1 MKFPVISIELIRN
14 GNKDNFD
21 VIFIHK
27 FRGNQPEHIQ
37 RRTPHHVPVDH
48 RYRHSVLMDERDCIN
63 GRTHMKVTI
72 RLNHPSTE
80 IDVTDG
86 IIGAIASEI
95 SRIAGGNE
103 VLNRLEAEM
112 CLDRILAGGHSSD
125 YAGSKGDP
133 Q

>member
-1 MKFPVISIELIRN
+1 
-14 GNKDNFD
+14 
-21 VIFIHK
+21 
-27 FRGNQPEHIQ
+27 
-37 RRTPHHVPVDH
+37 
-48 RYRHSVLMDERDCIN
+48 
-63 GRTHMKVTI
+63 MKVTI

-112 CLDRILAGGHSSD
+112 CLDRILAGGQSSTH
-125 YAGSKGDP
+125 AGCKGDP

>member
-1 MKFPVISIELIRN
+1 
-14 GNKDNFD
+14 
-21 VIFIHK
+21 
-27 FRGNQPEHIQ
+27 
-37 RRTPHHVPVDH
+37 
-48 RYRHSVLMDERDCIN
+48 
-63 GRTHMKVTI
+63 MKVTI
-72 RLNHPSTE
+72 RLNHPKTE

-86 IIGAIASEI
+86 IISAIASEI

-112 CLDRILAGGHSSD
+112 CLDRILAGRHSSD

>member
-1 MKFPVISIELIRN
+1 
-14 GNKDNFD
+14 
-21 VIFIHK
+21 
-27 FRGNQPEHIQ
+27 
-37 RRTPHHVPVDH
+37 
-48 RYRHSVLMDERDCIN
+48 
-63 GRTHMKVTI
+63 MKVTI
-72 RLNHPSTE
+72 KLHEPNTE

-86 IIGAIASEI
+86 IISAIACEI

-103 VLNRLEAEM
+103 ILNRLEAEM

>member
-1 MKFPVISIELIRN
+1 
-14 GNKDNFD
+14 
-21 VIFIHK
+21 
-27 FRGNQPEHIQ
+27 
-37 RRTPHHVPVDH
+37 
-48 RYRHSVLMDERDCIN
+48 
-63 GRTHMKVTI
+63 MKVTI

-86 IIGAIASEI
+86 IIGAIAAEI

-112 CLDRILAGGHSSD
+112 YLDRILAGGHSSD